1 MTISVPPIKCQGI
14 KTKLVDWI
22 SVKIPHKFNVWYEP
36 FMGSGVVGFNIN
48 PSKAV
53 FSDTNPYVIQFYND
67 IKNNKITAE
76 KVRTFLTTESDKL
89 LKYGDSYYKEVR
101 NRFNLYHNSLDFLF
115 LNRSCFNGMIRFN
128 SKGNFNVPF
137 CKKPNRFTKSYITK
151 ICNQIKNISEK
162 IQNNDWYFVCDT
174 FPNII
179 SKASTNDLIYCDPP
193 YIDRYADYFNSWT
206 EKDEQ
211 ELFNYLSKT
220 KARFLMSSW
229 HHNKYRKN
237 QYINLLWN
245 KFNIDTKRHFY
256 YLGAT
261 EDNRNQMVEALI
273 SNF

>member
-22 SVKIPHKFNVWYEP
+22 SVKIPNNFSVWYEP

-67 IKNNKITAE
+67 IKSNKINSDI
-76 KVRTFLTTESDKL
+76 VRYFLTTESQKL
-89 LKYGDSYYKEVR
+89 LEYGDFYYKEVR

-115 LNRSCFNGMIRFN
+115 LNRSCFNGMMRFN

-137 CKKPNRFTKSYITK
+137 CKKPNRFSKAYITK
-151 ICNQIKNISEK
+151 ICNQISNISIK
-162 IQNNDWYFVCDT
+162 IQKNDWNFVCDT

-179 SKASTNDLIYCDPP
+179 SKASSNDLIYCDPP

-211 ELFNYLSKT
+211 ELFNSLSRT
-220 KARFLMSSW
+220 KAKFLMSSW

-245 KFNIDTKRHFY
+245 KFNIDTKSHFY